1 MRIVSACL
9 VALLSCS
16 AMIAQTEMGDEE
28 SSSQQWTML
37 AIQRTWT
44 PQVNGH
50 PNWGFGFSGFSSI
63 DEDRRLYLGLSLLAS
78 GVERRDVV
86 SLSFGPGYWIVGDRK
101 LGAFAWAQ
109 AGVAMSA
116 RSGATGFNPFSDATL
131 EWGFAGTSGVG
142 GTVRIA
148 SWLQLQ
154 VAVVANAYSTDGGR
168 TPFGIQF
175 GLSGGGP

>member
-1 MRIVSACL
+1 MRIVSYTL
-9 VALLSCS
+9 ALLLAYVSLP
-16 AMIAQTEMGDEE
+16 AQTELVDDG
-28 SSSQQWTML
+28 SSSHQWTML

-44 PQVNGH
+44 PQVNDH
-50 PNWGFGFSGFSSI
+50 PNWGFGFSGFSSL
-63 DEDRRLYLGLSLLAS
+63 DEDRRVYIGLTLLAS

-86 SLSFGPGYWIVGDRK
+86 SLTVGPGYWIAGDRT
-101 LGAFAWAQ
+101 LGAFAWLQ
-109 AGVAMSA
+109 AGVAMSS
-116 RSGATGFNPFSDATL
+116 RTGATGFNPFADATL

-142 GTVRIA
+142 GTARIV

-154 VAVVANAYSTDGGR
+154 VAVVANAYSTDDGR